1 MRTKK
6 ETLSVRHFSK
16 VYTASAVVLPLILF
30 SAVALTG
37 CGAKE
42 EPEKKEVVRPD
53 YIVGAEA
60 DNAPYYSVDEEGNE
74 SGLYVDLMES
84 LAKNTGCTW
93 EFQTMSAAEF
103 IAADGEDCDVFLG
116 TMEPP
121 AGNLSEYVQ
130 TQPFYQ
136 TGLSLLVKQGTGMKK
151 MSDLRDQTIASRADT
166 GEETFAGYLAA
177 KYDGETI
184 GFQNGTEAMGDL
196 TGGYA
201 SAVVMDAGNAAV
213 RMQADP
219 ELQIV
224 KTSEKYFSRH
234 CLSASAARGIPEE
247 LTTALAQMQ
256 ADGTLTP
263 LLRQYGLG

>member
-16 VYTASAVVLPLILF
+16 VYTASAVILLLILF

-93 EFQTMSAAEF
+93 EFQTMSATEF

-116 TMEPP
+116 TMEPS
-121 AGNLSEYVQ
+121 AGNLSE
-130 TQPFYQ
+130 
-136 TGLSLLVKQGTGMKK
+136 
-151 MSDLRDQTIASRADT
+151 
-166 GEETFAGYLAA
+166 
-177 KYDGETI
+177 
-184 GFQNGTEAMGDL
+184 
-196 TGGYA
+196 
-201 SAVVMDAGNAAV
+201 
-213 RMQADP
+213 
-219 ELQIV
+219 
-224 KTSEKYFSRH
+224 
-234 CLSASAARGIPEE
+234 
-247 LTTALAQMQ
+247 
-256 ADGTLTP
+256 
-263 LLRQYGLG
+263 